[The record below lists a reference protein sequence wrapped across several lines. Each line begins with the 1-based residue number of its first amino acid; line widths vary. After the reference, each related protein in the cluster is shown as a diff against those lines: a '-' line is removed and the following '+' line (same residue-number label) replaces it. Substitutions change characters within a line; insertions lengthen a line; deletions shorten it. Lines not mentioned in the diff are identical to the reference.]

1 MVFLPYDMQQELDAE
16 IARQQQDDEL
26 YNQAFNQPSQQ
37 GAPSRG
43 GMGRQQQQDPL
54 QSMDYGAGT
63 DAMLA
68 NLQANNEISQ
78 AKDQGGGWQ
87 NQLGKMGG
95 QLLNKGMGGK
105 GGVVQGIMGE
115 MPKGMMGKL
124 GEWSGVTG
132 KWATNPSTGKAV
144 ELTPNPQM
152 AQAGMGGPSWWQQ
165 PGAQARGAFD
175 QGMTFAKQVP
185 KELGKYGN
193 MLPDLAQGGFS
204 MAGQGL
210 GSMASG
216 LGSGLGAAGSAI
228 GSGLG
233 AAGSAGAAGASA
245 GAAAIAEL
253 APMLLAL
260 L

>member
-26 YNQAFNQPSQQ
+26 YNQAFNQQSQQ
-37 GAPSRG
+37 RPPSRG
-43 GMGRQQQQDPL
+43 GGSQQQQDPL

-68 NLQANNEISQ
+68 NLQANNKITQ
-78 AKDQGGGWQ
+78 AKEQGGGWQ

-132 KWATNPSTGKAV
+132 KWATDPATGKAV
-144 ELTPNPQM
+144 ELTANPQM
-152 AQAGMGGPSWWQQ
+152 AEAGMAGPSWWQK
-165 PGAQARGAFD
+165 PGAAVRDYYD

-185 KELGKYGN
+185 DELGKYKD
-193 MLPDLAQGGFS
+193 MFPDLAQGGFS
-204 MAGQGL
+204 MAGKGL

-233 AAGSAGAAGASA
+233 AAGSAGMAGAQA
-245 GAAAIAEL
+245 GGAALAEL